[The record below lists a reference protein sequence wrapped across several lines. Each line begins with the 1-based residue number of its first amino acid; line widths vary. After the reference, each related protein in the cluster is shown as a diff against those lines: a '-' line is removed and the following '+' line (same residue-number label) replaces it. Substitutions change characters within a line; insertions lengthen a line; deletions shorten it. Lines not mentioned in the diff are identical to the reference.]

1 MNFRKYLGSA
11 AALSLIACAASAQA
25 QAQDAASDSD
35 SALVSV
41 TGSVARL
48 CILGEPSQAVVDLG
62 QMAQTSG
69 INVGRVAALS
79 AHSVSL
85 PASFCNFAGSVV
97 SVSASALIGNSGG
110 TPPSGFAKA
119 VNYTATASGWATQDA
134 TATSLA
140 SADGSD
146 PEQSGAGGTQPDPK
160 QADIAVQLANYTVP
174 GNALLVAGTYTGS
187 VTVTLGPVPVAE

>member
-1 MNFRKYLGSA
+1 MNIGKIMCWSVVLPMLA
-11 AALSLIACAASAQA
+11 AGGNA
-25 QAQDAASDSD
+25 QAQDGASDSD
-35 SALVSV
+35 SAQVSV

-69 INVGRVAALS
+69 VNVGRIAALP
-79 AHSVSL
+79 AQTVSL

-97 SVSASALIGNSGG
+97 SVSASALVGNSGG
-110 TPPSGFAKA
+110 TPPPGFAKA
-119 VNYTATASGWATQDA
+119 VNYTATASGWAMQDA
-134 TATSLA
+134 SATSLA
-140 SADGSD
+140 GVDGAN

-160 QADIAVQLANYTVP
+160 QADIAVRLANYTVP
-174 GNALLVAGTYTGS
+174 GNGLLVAGAYTGL

>member
-1 MNFRKYLGSA
+1 MNIRKILYCSV
-11 AALSLIACAASAQA
+11 ALPLLTAGGIA

-35 SALVSV
+35 SAQVSV

-69 INVGRVAALS
+69 VNVGRIAALS
-79 AHSVSL
+79 AQTVSL

-97 SVSASALIGNSGG
+97 SVSASALVGDSGG
-110 TPPSGFAKA
+110 TPPVGFAKA

-160 QADIAVQLANYTVP
+160 QADIDVQLANYTVP
-174 GNALLVAGTYTGS
+174 GNALLVAGAYTGL
-187 VTVTLGPVPVAE
+187 VTITLGPVPIAE

>member
-1 MNFRKYLGSA
+1 MNFRKYLGSVA
-11 AALSLIACAASAQA
+11 VLPLIVCAASA

-35 SALVSV
+35 SAQVAV

-69 INVGRVAALS
+69 TNVGRIAALS
-79 AHSVSL
+79 AQTVSL

-97 SVSASALIGNSGG
+97 SVSANALVGNSGG
-110 TPPSGFAKA
+110 TPPAGFAKA

-134 TATSLA
+134 TATSDA
-140 SADGSD
+140 SADGAN

-160 QADIAVQLANYTVP
+160 QADIDVQLANYTVP
-174 GNALLVAGTYTGS
+174 GNALLVAGAYTGL
-187 VTVTLGPVPVAE
+187 VTVTLGPVPIAE